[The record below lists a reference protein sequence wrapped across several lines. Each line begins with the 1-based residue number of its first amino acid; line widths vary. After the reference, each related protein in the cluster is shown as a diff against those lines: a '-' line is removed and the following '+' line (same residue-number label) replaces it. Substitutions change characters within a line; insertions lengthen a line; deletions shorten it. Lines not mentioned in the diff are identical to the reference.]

1 MERFKCDS
9 CGFIY
14 DPREGDPSSGI
25 GPGIPFSDLPSDYIC
40 PICGAGKDDF
50 YAYD

>member
-1 MERFKCDS
+1 MERFKCDL

-14 DPREGDPSSGI
+14 DPQEGDASSGI
-25 GPGIPFSDLPSDYIC
+25 EPGIPFINLPSDYIC
-40 PICGAGKDDF
+40 PICGAGRDEF